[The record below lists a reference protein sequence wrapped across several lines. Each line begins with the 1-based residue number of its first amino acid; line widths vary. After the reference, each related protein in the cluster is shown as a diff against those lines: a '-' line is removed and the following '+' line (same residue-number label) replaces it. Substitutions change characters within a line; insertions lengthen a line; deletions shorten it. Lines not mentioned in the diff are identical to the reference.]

1 MESNGPIKIV
11 ALACLLVLLLAC
23 DSAQGQRRRRST
35 VSECREGVSS
45 DWRFP
50 KLAAKDFN
58 DLIGLGDGFRASRN
72 CNTVDVTIPGAYS
85 DTLSGGH
92 ARPLTFQLA
101 AAVFLKVCNTSAA
114 NPEEAM
120 EKFHLGT
127 EAVRQGSGDVMT
139 EYSFRLRNGRTAHI
153 FTYFNDYSGLIGI
166 VKTSSAS
173 RRK

>member
-1 MESNGPIKIV
+1 MVNNGPFKVV
-11 ALACLLVLLLAC
+11 ALAGLLVLLIAC
-23 DSAQGQRRRRST
+23 DSAQGQRRRRNN

-50 KLAAKDFN
+50 KLAAKNFN
-58 DLIGLGDGFRASRN
+58 ELIDLGDGFRASRN

-85 DTLSGGH
+85 DTLSGGR

-114 NPEEAM
+114 NLEEAM
-120 EKFHLGT
+120 EKFHLRT
-127 EAVRQGSGDVMT
+127 EAVRQGSGEVMT

-153 FTYFNDYSGLIGI
+153 FTYFNDYSGLMGI
-166 VKTSSAS
+166 VKTSPAS
-173 RRK
+173 RKR